1 MVVKRGVIFVSRMLV
16 NQTRRLTE
24 KRMQQYRQITPIQG
38 HVIGFVKHH
47 AEVYQRDLEKEFQI
61 RRSTASAILQTM
73 EKNDLIRREPVPHD
87 ARLKKLVL
95 TAQAEAFSEQIEQA
109 IADMEA
115 VVTKGVS
122 RQELDN
128 YFATVEKFEKNLKEY
143 TALAEKEGFKEE
155 NECSNDLPPV

>member
-1 MVVKRGVIFVSRMLV
+1 MVKKREVIFVSRMLL

-24 KRMQQYRQITPIQG
+24 RRMQQYRQITPMQG
-38 HVIGFVKHH
+38 HVIGYVKHH
-47 AEVYQRDLEKEFQI
+47 PEVYQRDLEKEFQI

-95 TAQAEAFSEQIEQA
+95 TPKAEAFSEQIEKA
-109 IADMEA
+109 IASMEA

-122 RQELDN
+122 QEELDN
-128 YFATVEKFEKNLKEY
+128 YFATVEKFENNLKEY
-143 TALAEKEGFKEE
+143 IALTEKKGYGEE
-155 NECSNDLPPV
+155 TECSDDLPPV